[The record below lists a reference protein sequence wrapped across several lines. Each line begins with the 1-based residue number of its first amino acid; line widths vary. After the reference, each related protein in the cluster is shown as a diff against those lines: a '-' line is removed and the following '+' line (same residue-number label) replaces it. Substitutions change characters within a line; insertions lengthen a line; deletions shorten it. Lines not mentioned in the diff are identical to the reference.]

1 MNPQKGPGQG
11 SDAKARASKAKVIT
25 FYKNDNNF
33 SGLRLAVTKRR
44 YPSFDALLQEL
55 TSKVSLPFAAR
66 NVFTPG
72 GVHDVTD
79 ITDLEDGR
87 SYVVSDKKKKKP
99 LNIDKVQKPRVWRN
113 TKQLSKHD
121 SKLAAAAAA
130 LPLNY
135 QNGFAKTSGSSS
147 VSPPH
152 MNGSPNGAA
161 GGDTLGSIQQRVP
174 NTPKK
179 IIVMMNGDPQTKHM
193 MLLNRRTAQSFE
205 DVLADISE
213 TFKVPIKRLCT
224 ADGKK
229 VPSLS
234 AVFQGP
240 DLFVA
245 LQATGSFKPAAYSDS
260 SPFKTVPSTRQNL
273 RRKSEDIGGQPPQ
286 KIVKKSR
293 GKWRAWVVTDENPA
307 AGTDAT
313 VSVTVYGEKGK
324 SEDIVLGSGE
334 GRFEAGN
341 EDEFN
346 IQVGNIGEIYKI
358 RIGHDNQT
366 EFAGWL
372 CEEVRMQDTHTGE
385 EIVFPCQRWMSR
397 DEDDGEICR
406 ELPVMRDGEPVY
418 PVVLYQVSVTTGNYW
433 NASTEADVYI
443 TLYGERGDTGPR
455 LLLRS
460 KRKQKFEKGKTDVFS
475 LEAVSLG
482 TVNKI
487 VIGHDT
493 AEQGK
498 GWFLDKVVVKET
510 DGGGPE
516 AVFPCYRWLDAGE
529 DDGNTVREL
538 FTNNKPVSFE
548 KEMWD
553 QEKWKYETG
562 CHVTL
567 VSKVSGRA
575 LQVLTDNS
583 VDACGDP
590 ESPNKNAIFLVEK
603 VRGNVRIFRTLAKPE
618 LYLSLDNNKAS
629 GVKKSGLPCE
639 FKLKVQADRSVAI
652 ESVKSPNQMLTFV
665 QSGRPHDPRGAG
677 LGPQKLFF
685 CYVKGTFSDNGL
697 VVFYTSR
704 TQTLSVDGE
713 DGLIATGQKTES
725 AYWRVRRVPGQ
736 KTRMF
741 ESLTRPDQYLRIKDG
756 KCNVTGI
763 GDESCHFL
771 INKFKEKGYITLQ
784 SNTLR
789 NLSIGF
795 LPDGSV
801 RPTIDSGEPNVRLY
815 PEVIEFGT
823 KKKLTTPTPPTTPKP
838 TKMAKKRSKLKQVKE
853 AAPAAGAAAA
863 TIAEKEKTQYEDGEW
878 KCLVKTGSLST
889 KASVILVVYGHK
901 KVSEPFTLGK
911 GGPKLFSP
919 GSEDKFKVNLQGL
932 GNIYKIRIGLDSYK
946 ASWRLD
952 TVSLIEPS
960 SGDKH
965 VCKFKNRWLSLKE
978 DDGDLWREHAIALP
992 GKKPLPMM
1000 QYFVMVAT
1008 GTEPNSA
1015 TDANVYINIFGEKG
1029 DTGKRL
1035 LHRSNNDDTFLEG
1048 QVDCFELEAVSVKK
1062 PTKVVIGHDG
1072 DSPGEGWYLQ
1082 QVTIKDKK
1090 DSKTEYIF
1098 KCERWLDAGQDDN
1111 EIERELA
1118 LTETRTIKPNDW
1130 EIFIVTGSM
1139 SEAALPSPATLVVYG
1154 DKDKTEVVLEPPHG
1168 DGFQPGSAETFR
1180 VNFGDIGR
1188 LVKVRL
1194 GHEDNESS
1202 WYVKT
1207 MRMVDLNTNEGQDY
1221 EVDRWMS
1228 RSNDDRDVWR
1238 ELAAIWPGQRTAP
1251 VARYYVQVFTSTEP
1265 EASTSASIYVNLIG
1279 KNHDS
1284 GKRYLVR
1291 PKTNNKTP
1299 FQSGQMDGYEVE
1311 AVFLGKVSKVIV
1323 GHDGKEEGQGW
1334 CLEKIVVKESRTAK
1348 NEAIFP
1354 CEKWLDTGKDDG
1366 KIERTLVLGKP
1377 SAAPNTVTS
1386 ASASATTDIITLK
1399 WKAPSTP
1406 VTSYI
1411 VTCDPPDPKESKVT
1425 LNDPKA
1431 TEVVFGDLT
1440 PGKEYTFG
1448 IVAVNKKKEGEK
1460 VTVKATTK
1468 PNKVLDAT
1476 IESALTSIKVTW
1488 KSPEGQ
1494 LTGYHVKVSPSD
1506 AKKSSLKIKDVATT
1520 TAEFEGLMPN
1530 KDYKVQIVTV
1540 AGETE
1545 SEKVTLEGKTTMPEL
1560 IVLPVIDH
1568 STSSGT
1574 DHLEVS
1580 WKKPDGDITGYRAVL
1595 QPSEGDNPEV
1605 KLDGDDKTSVRFTG
1619 LAPGR
1624 EYHVE
1629 VFTLHEDKESEK
1641 VTVVGRTE
1649 SGKVHKVRKA
1659 SVSTTSSSATVSWK
1673 KPEGDVGGY
1682 RVTCVPKETEK
1693 DGKKEEV
1700 KIDDAGVTET
1710 TFIGLSPNTEY
1721 VCKIYTI
1728 SAQGTE
1734 SSSVKVEGKTDDEQ
1748 EEGEV
1753 PIVSDITA
1761 TPTTNSITV
1770 SWKAPEGDI
1779 TGYKVSC
1786 ALKSKP
1792 EDVVSEVSTDDSS
1805 TTTAVLEGLDEGKV
1819 YVINIVS
1826 LKDEEISKPATITAE
1841 TKKLKI
1847 HKVQHAEISQTGTT
1861 SLSISWEKPKG
1872 DVTGYLVTCQTT
1884 AAAAA
1889 ATPRDKNSKDK
1900 KKKEKKKK
1908 DEEEKKEDGEEEKV
1922 KEEEE
1927 ATEEEEKEREIQ
1939 IENPEETRALFEDLK
1954 SDEEYV
1960 IKIYTLVGEKK
1971 SDRVK
1976 IIAKTEPEVDYSE
1989 DIAQLLE
1996 ASELLDASP
2005 RPEDAP
2011 PPEEGVVPPVR
2022 DLKAT
2027 PSLDYITV
2035 TWKKPSEDGV
2045 TGYHLTCAL
2054 KSDPEKVI
2062 KEITLDK
2069 PETENA
2075 SIDDLEE
2082 STVYVISVVTVTDD
2096 AKSEPVSVE
2105 TETKTLKIHRVQ
2117 NAVISETGT
2126 TSLTLA
2132 WEKPK
2137 GPVTGYL
2144 VTCQTSAAAA
2154 TPRDK
2159 KASKDKKK
2167 KDGDDGKE
2175 EKEDKKEEILGQEQ
2189 ERKIEDPEEL
2199 KAVFEGLKA
2208 DEDYVVKIYTLVGEK
2223 KSDRVKVTG
2232 KTDKMPIE
2240 NTDSITAATDKTPV
2254 GNTDPITIATEW
2266 VESTSLKATW
2276 TKPARAAVTGY
2287 KVTCQLKDGGDPT
2300 SLKEVKID
2308 DPDVTSLTFDDLQEK
2323 VIYLVEAAV
2332 LDGEEEIDKASTEAA
2347 PKKATKLPPV
2357 SNAKLE
2363 AGPGTLNVTWK
2374 PPDGEVKGYLVTCS
2388 PEKEDKKKKKG
2399 KGDEKKDSGK
2409 EDKKKDKK
2417 ERLEEDKKNDEA
2429 EDGKTVEVKK
2439 EDEEESNKEKENDGE
2454 KEEKEGKAGVEEE
2467 NEKDKTTLDEDGGKE
2482 EEKKKKKKDKT
2493 TLGDKE
2499 DGKERKKK
2507 EKTSVDGNKK
2517 KEKTSVHGGGKKNTE
2532 EEKKEIR
2539 LDDPAVTEAVFN
2551 GLDPETVYVI
2561 KIYSLDGETKSDS
2574 VKLTGKPAPV
2584 ASTEVAKLLPVK
2596 HAVIETATSTSILL
2610 SWKQPECDLTGYLV
2624 TCTLDDKK
2632 DGEKSKEKKD
2642 KKEKSKDKDKKKRS
2656 ESEAKEDESEKEG
2669 DDKEEISGKKDKKKK
2684 KKEKTTVGEEGE
2696 EKEDK
2701 QKEATLIEV
2710 KEEDSTKD
2718 GKKEGPAED
2727 EAKEEDKENDIDEG
2741 KKEKKKKK
2749 KEKTTFDDDGD
2760 QDEEKKK
2767 EKTGDD
2773 EEEGEKSEERKK
2785 KEKTTVGEDKKKDK
2799 KKKEKTSIKD
2809 DEDDDKQEKKKKK
2822 EKTSVKDNEDD
2833 EKKEKKKKKEK
2844 TSLAK
2849 DKKNKDE
2856 DKDEKSSKKDK
2867 KNKPKDEK
2875 EIEDIQIDDPKVTE
2889 TTFNNLQPN
2898 KTYILKIF
2906 TVNGDKKSERV
2917 KITGKTAKE
2926 EKKAPTKQMDEDE
2939 AARTIQKNF
2948 KKFKSKKTK
2957 KSPESESNQV
2967 KDPKAESTLDTINLT
2982 WVKPDGEVTG
2992 YRVACQPTGGES
3004 SEVKLDGGEET
3015 SHELTGLVAGREH
3028 EMEIYTVNGEKE
3040 SEKVTIK
3047 KFTVPH
3053 PAVEPK
3059 IEETSSNKL
3068 RVCWSPPSEGEQTG
3082 YRVEWKPQKGSSE
3095 EKKDEEKEEEEID
3108 IDLDD
3113 PETEKAALKIQK
3125 QFKKFKL
3132 KKGPAK
3138 TADPKNKK
3146 DEEKKEDEKKKEDEG
3161 WKEVGADVTSLE
3173 VTGLKTSHPYD
3184 ITVFALAGP
3193 ERSEP
3198 AKVEATTTPSQV
3210 TGPEIVPT
3218 HDAISLTWQHPD
3230 GPRTGYRV
3238 TLIKVVDDVE
3248 DDAKDDVDNEEG
3260 DDHADPPADKEGDD
3274 PTPAE
3279 KDNDNHS
3286 KVVDDVSDEK
3296 EVDGYS
3302 HPPPPS
3308 ASKEVDN
3315 PPAVKDTDEPSP
3327 KEEDPI
3333 TTPAEE
3339 INDVN
3344 DDKVN
3349 SDNEKDIDDDAH
3361 PPDEEAVTEPKVR
3374 ELETEVTGVTFS
3386 GLESGVE
3393 YIATIVTLDGERESE
3408 GVTIQGK
3415 TTVLD
3420 YPKPP
3425 ENLSTDCSI
3434 KSITVSWTKPEGVVT
3449 GYKITCKPHGQSPD
3463 HADEASGDEEQSG
3476 DLKADSETG
3485 EQEEAEKGEAKE
3497 KGEDGDHAG
3506 ELGEKSGDEAQKSDD
3521 QEKSGDPVKK
3531 SGDAQADN
3539 KAIEEAQEGDT
3550 KEKSDDREKEKT
3562 DDQRKEKDVDAK
3574 PAKDSQEDED
3584 ATNEKEKTDIPEKD
3598 SKEEENRDGKEP
3610 ANGSHDQRT
3619 ESGDVDDKV
3628 GTASGKDNVEANQDS
3643 FADSND
3649 SGQLGDGSGDRSS
3662 HEGSHDQVSGDE
3674 GYRSGSDEEEV
3685 RIVDADKTSLTISGL
3700 RAMTTYTISVITLNG
3715 QLESKPATS
3724 EAQTLEP
3731 ERPHPVVE
3739 GKLDCEATTIVVTW
3753 KKPREGEMTG
3763 YRVTCLTKEEIEQE
3777 KESREKEETDQSEEE
3792 IQNKVDLG
3800 VTKEVRADVFTAK
3813 FFDLDP
3819 ETEHTVRIWTLLDG
3833 LTSDVVELI
3842 DKTKPDIKET
3852 EGEWT
3857 VTIVT
3862 DEDSKPSHNALVE
3875 LMVYGKD
3882 GKSDPLILNK
3892 ERKEDGCFE
3901 PGKTKSFDIQV
3912 GYIGNITKIRIG
3924 YHDDASWEGWHLK
3937 EVHMEDKHTKE
3948 KLDFAFDRWMA
3959 RGQDDQDIFRELPA
3973 KRENQESLPVEVYYV
3988 SVHTGDRWAAY
3999 TDAPLWVIIHGE
4011 NGDTGKR
4018 ILYNSLKAE
4027 EKFLQNQMDTFKVE
4041 AVSLGEITMMEIGH
4055 DVKGYGAGIYLDHVT
4070 VKEGEDAENEYLF
4083 PVNNWLDDHI
4093 GDKKLHR
4100 QLKPIGKQSTK
4111 ESDKTQ
4117 ENSKPESQGNW
4128 TVFMKV
4134 SDDSPA
4140 SFKANLYLTVFDG
4153 IIASRPHQIAL
4164 DEEFAPGKEIESS
4177 MKTEQIKN
4185 ISKIRLEHD
4194 NSGRG
4199 QLISVNTIRLV
4210 DKDTGEELTYRLDC
4224 KLGEDEKTG
4233 ASSLT
4238 KEVPTLKDGQQPL
4251 PVVEYEVKTKTKDE
4265 AGSWSNANVYIKL
4278 VGDAGDTG
4286 VRHLWKLDLENAFQ
4300 QGQEDTFII
4309 EAVDV
4314 GILQRVLLSLESE
4327 EQDDAWLPESI
4338 TVSATN
4344 SPQKYELPCNS
4355 WIGMTADASQEQEL
4369 VVDADQTP
4377 AVNNEGESGS
4387 KGSWTLW
4394 LTPGPDD
4401 GMGCNSLLSMMA
4413 YGSQGSSRTV
4423 PLENGEDVGSSKE
4436 EEGGEKLMYPPGV
4449 TKKFDIN
4456 LGEIGSIYK
4465 IRLSLDEKD
4474 ATQPQMYLKK
4484 IKMKDKD
4491 SNQEF
4496 HFFVDRWLKQT
4507 PNVEKEKKEEENEK
4521 KEGEEDKKM
4530 ESLILELPAIRPD
4543 IAPDP
4548 VVKYQIDVR
4557 TGEEENSE
4565 TSSQAYVKLIG
4576 SHGDTGKRLLI
4587 WEEEDKKTFE
4597 KGARATFNIE
4607 AVSIGEISQCIV
4619 GHDGEESESGW
4630 YVENVT
4636 VTEKNSDTDDQP
4648 DDKAWSFTCQRWLA
4662 VDKEDNQTEVTLDV
4676 DPPPLASPPGED
4688 TPPDSNAPPDEK
4700 EELAEDTPTPDEEE
4714 KPKDEDESKEEKPEE
4729 EEEKDDDGGKE

>member
-1 MNPQKGPGQG
+1 
-11 SDAKARASKAKVIT
+11 
-25 FYKNDNNF
+25 
-33 SGLRLAVTKRR
+33 
-44 YPSFDALLQEL
+44 
-55 TSKVSLPFAAR
+55 
-66 NVFTPG
+66 
-72 GVHDVTD
+72 
-79 ITDLEDGR
+79 
-87 SYVVSDKKKKKP
+87 
-99 LNIDKVQKPRVWRN
+99 
-113 TKQLSKHD
+113 
-121 SKLAAAAAA
+121 
-130 LPLNY
+130 
-135 QNGFAKTSGSSS
+135 
-147 VSPPH
+147 
-152 MNGSPNGAA
+152 
-161 GGDTLGSIQQRVP
+161 
-174 NTPKK
+174 
-179 IIVMMNGDPQTKHM
+179 
-193 MLLNRRTAQSFE
+193 
-205 DVLADISE
+205 
-213 TFKVPIKRLCT
+213 
-224 ADGKK
+224 
-229 VPSLS
+229 
-234 AVFQGP
+234 
-240 DLFVA
+240 
-245 LQATGSFKPAAYSDS
+245 
-260 SPFKTVPSTRQNL
+260 
-273 RRKSEDIGGQPPQ
+273 
-286 KIVKKSR
+286 
-293 GKWRAWVVTDENPA
+293 
-307 AGTDAT
+307 
-313 VSVTVYGEKGK
+313 
-324 SEDIVLGSGE
+324 
-334 GRFEAGN
+334 
-341 EDEFN
+341 
-346 IQVGNIGEIYKI
+346 
-358 RIGHDNQT
+358 
-366 EFAGWL
+366 
-372 CEEVRMQDTHTGE
+372 
-385 EIVFPCQRWMSR
+385 
-397 DEDDGEICR
+397 
-406 ELPVMRDGEPVY
+406 
-418 PVVLYQVSVTTGNYW
+418 
-433 NASTEADVYI
+433 
-443 TLYGERGDTGPR
+443 
-455 LLLRS
+455 
-460 KRKQKFEKGKTDVFS
+460 
-475 LEAVSLG
+475 
-482 TVNKI
+482 
-487 VIGHDT
+487 
-493 AEQGK
+493 
-498 GWFLDKVVVKET
+498 
-510 DGGGPE
+510 
-516 AVFPCYRWLDAGE
+516 
-529 DDGNTVREL
+529 
-538 FTNNKPVSFE
+538 
-548 KEMWD
+548 MWD

-575 LQVLTDNS
+575 LQVLSDNS

-603 VRGNVRIFRTLAKPE
+603 VRGNVRIFRTHAKPE

-697 VVFYTSR
+697 LVFYTSR

-725 AYWRVRRVPGQ
+725 AYWRIRRVPGQ

-741 ESLTRPDQYLRIKDG
+741 ESLTKPDQYLRIKDG

-838 TKMAKKRSKLKQVKE
+838 TKMAKKPIKKRKSEGKIDISSVAKAAKKEEKKPAKTKGSNLKQVKE

-889 KASVILVVYGHK
+889 KANVILVVYGQK

-911 GGPKLFSP
+911 GGPTLFSP

-1082 QVTIKDKK
+1082 QVTIKDKR

-1118 LTETRTIKPNDW
+1118 LTETRTIKPHDW

-1168 DGFQPGSAETFR
+1168 EGFQPGSAETFR

-1207 MRMVDLNTNEGQDY
+1207 MRMVDMNTNEGQDY

-1238 ELAAIWPGQRTAP
+1238 ELAAVWPGQRTAP

-1265 EASTSASIYVNLIG
+1265 EASTNASIYVNLIG

-1291 PKTNNKTP
+1291 PKTNNETP

-1323 GHDGKEEGQGW
+1323 GHDGKEEAQGW

-1354 CEKWLDTGKDDG
+1354 CEKWLDTGKEDG

-1431 TEVVFGDLT
+1431 TEVIFGDLT

-1460 VTVKATTK
+1460 VMVKATTK

-1476 IESALTSIKVTW
+1476 LESAMTSIKVTW

-1520 TAEFEGLMPN
+1520 TAKFEGLTPN
-1530 KDYKVQIVTV
+1530 KEYKVQIVTV
-1540 AGETE
+1540 ARETE
-1545 SEKVTLEGKTTMPEL
+1545 SEKVTLEGKTAMPEL

-1595 QPSEGDNPEV
+1595 QPSEGDNPVV
-1605 KLDGDDKTSVRFTG
+1605 KLDGDDKTSVKFTG

-1700 KIDDAGVTET
+1700 KIDDDGVTET
-1710 TFIGLSPNTEY
+1710 TFTGLSPSTEY

-1748 EEGEV
+1748 EEGEIPV
-1753 PIVSDITA
+1753 VSDVTA

-1786 ALKSKP
+1786 TLKSKP
-1792 EDVVSEVSTDDSS
+1792 EDVVSEVSTDDSA

-1819 YVINIVS
+1819 YVINVVS
-1826 LKDEEISKPATITAE
+1826 LKDEEMSKPVTITAE

-1847 HKVQHAEISQTGTT
+1847 HKVQNAEISQTGTT

-1908 DEEEKKEDGEEEKV
+1908 DEEEKKDDEEEEKV
-1922 KEEEE
+1922 KEEE
-1927 ATEEEEKEREIQ
+1927 AKEEEETEREIQ

-2022 DLKAT
+2022 ELKAT

-2062 KEITLDK
+2062 KEIKLDK
-2069 PETENA
+2069 PEIEKA

-2082 STVYVISVVTVTDD
+2082 STTYIINIVTVTEDS
-2096 AKSEPVSVE
+2096 KSEPVSVE

-2117 NAVISETGT
+2117 NAVISETGP
-2126 TSLTLA
+2126 TSLTLT

-2144 VTCQTSAAAA
+2144 VTCQTSVAAA

-2159 KASKDKKK
+2159 KPSNDKKK
-2167 KDGDDGKE
+2167 EKNGDDGKV
-2175 EKEDKKEEILGQEQ
+2175 EKENKEEENSEQEK

-2199 KAVFEGLKA
+2199 KAVIEGLRA
-2208 DEDYVVKIYTLVGEK
+2208 DEDYVIKIYTLVGEK
-2223 KSDRVKVTG
+2223 KSERVKVTG
-2232 KTDKMPIE
+2232 KTDKMPVE
-2240 NTDSITAATDKTPV
+2240 NTDSITATSDKAPV
-2254 GNTDPITIATEW
+2254 ENTDPITIATEW
-2266 VESTSLKATW
+2266 VKSSSLKATW
-2276 TKPARAAVTGY
+2276 TKPARVAVTGY

-2308 DPDVTSLTFDDLQEK
+2308 DPDVTSVTFDDLQEK
-2323 VIYLVEAAV
+2323 VIYVVEAV
-2332 LDGEEEIDKASTEAA
+2332 VIDGEEEIDKASTEAA

-2357 SNAKLE
+2357 SDAKLE
-2363 AGPGTLNVTWK
+2363 AGPGALNVTWK
-2374 PPDGEVKGYLVTCS
+2374 QPDGEVKGYLVTCS

-2399 KGDEKKDSGK
+2399 KGDDKKDSEK
-2409 EDKKKDKK
+2409 EEKKKDKK
-2417 ERLEEDKKNDEA
+2417 ESLEEDRTNDEEA
-2429 EDGKTVEVKK
+2429 KDGKTEEVKK
-2439 EDEEESNKEKENDGE
+2439 EDEEESNKDKENDGE
-2454 KEEKEGKAGVEEE
+2454 KEEKEVKEEGLE
-2467 NEKDKTTLDEDGGKE
+2467 DEKEKDKTTLDEDGGKE

-2493 TLGDKE
+2493 TLGDDKKDEKE
-2499 DGKERKKK
+2499 KKK

-2517 KEKTSVHGGGKKNTE
+2517 KEKTSVHGGGNKGTK

-2584 ASTEVAKLLPVK
+2584 ASTEEAKLLPVK
-2596 HAVIETATSTSILL
+2596 HAVIEATTSTSISL
-2610 SWKQPECDLTGYLV
+2610 SWKQPKCDLTGYLV

-2642 KKEKSKDKDKKKRS
+2642 KKEKSKDKDKKKRK

-2669 DDKEEISGKKDKKKK
+2669 DDKEEINGKKEKKKK
-2684 KKEKTTVGEEGE
+2684 KKEKTIVG
-2696 EKEDK
+2696 EKEDGEK
-2701 QKEATLIEV
+2701 EDNQKEITLTGVE
-2710 KEEDSTKD
+2710 EEDSTKD

-2727 EAKEEDKENDIDEG
+2727 EAKEEDKENDIDAG

-2749 KEKTTFDDDGD
+2749 KEKTTFDDSGD

-2767 EKTGDD
+2767 EKEPVEDD
-2773 EEEGEKSEERKK
+2773 KEEGEKSEENKK
-2785 KEKTTVGEDKKKDK
+2785 KEKTTVGEDGKK
-2799 KKKEKTSIKD
+2799 
-2809 DEDDDKQEKKKKK
+2809 EKKKKK
-2822 EKTSVKDNEDD
+2822 EKTTVNDNEDD

-2849 DKKNKDE
+2849 GEKNKHE
-2856 DKDEKSSKKDK
+2856 DKEEKSSKKDK
-2867 KNKPKDEK
+2867 KNKSKDVK
-2875 EIEDIQIDDPKVTE
+2875 EIEDIQIDDPKVTKA
-2889 TTFNNLQPN
+2889 TFNNLQPS

-2926 EKKAPTKQMDEDE
+2926 EKK
-2939 AARTIQKNF
+2939 
-2948 KKFKSKKTK
+2948 
-2957 KSPESESNQV
+2957 ESESNQV
-2967 KDPKAESTLDTINLT
+2967 KDPKAESTLDTIQLT

-2992 YRVACQPTGGES
+2992 YRVVCQPTGGER
-3004 SEVKLDGGEET
+3004 SEVKLDRGDET
-3015 SHELTGLVAGREH
+3015 SHQLTALVAGREH

-3040 SEKVTIK
+3040 SEKVTVK
-3047 KFTVPH
+3047 KFT
-3053 PAVEPK
+3053 
-3059 IEETSSNKL
+3059 
-3068 RVCWSPPSEGEQTG
+3068 G
-3082 YRVEWKPQKGSSE
+3082 
-3095 EKKDEEKEEEEID
+3095 
-3108 IDLDD
+3108 
-3113 PETEKAALKIQK
+3113 
-3125 QFKKFKL
+3125 
-3132 KKGPAK
+3132 
-3138 TADPKNKK
+3138 
-3146 DEEKKEDEKKKEDEG
+3146 
-3161 WKEVGADVTSLE
+3161 
-3173 VTGLKTSHPYD
+3173 
-3184 ITVFALAGP
+3184 
-3193 ERSEP
+3193 
-3198 AKVEATTTPSQV
+3198 
-3210 TGPEIVPT
+3210 
-3218 HDAISLTWQHPD
+3218 
-3230 GPRTGYRV
+3230 
-3238 TLIKVVDDVE
+3238 
-3248 DDAKDDVDNEEG
+3248 
-3260 DDHADPPADKEGDD
+3260 
-3274 PTPAE
+3274 
-3279 KDNDNHS
+3279 
-3286 KVVDDVSDEK
+3286 
-3296 EVDGYS
+3296 
-3302 HPPPPS
+3302 
-3308 ASKEVDN
+3308 
-3315 PPAVKDTDEPSP
+3315 
-3327 KEEDPI
+3327 
-3333 TTPAEE
+3333 
-3339 INDVN
+3339 
-3344 DDKVN
+3344 
-3349 SDNEKDIDDDAH
+3349 
-3361 PPDEEAVTEPKVR
+3361 
-3374 ELETEVTGVTFS
+3374 
-3386 GLESGVE
+3386 
-3393 YIATIVTLDGERESE
+3393 
-3408 GVTIQGK
+3408 
-3415 TTVLD
+3415 
-3420 YPKPP
+3420 
-3425 ENLSTDCSI
+3425 
-3434 KSITVSWTKPEGVVT
+3434 
-3449 GYKITCKPHGQSPD
+3449 
-3463 HADEASGDEEQSG
+3463 
-3476 DLKADSETG
+3476 
-3485 EQEEAEKGEAKE
+3485 
-3497 KGEDGDHAG
+3497 
-3506 ELGEKSGDEAQKSDD
+3506 
-3521 QEKSGDPVKK
+3521 
-3531 SGDAQADN
+3531 
-3539 KAIEEAQEGDT
+3539 
-3550 KEKSDDREKEKT
+3550 
-3562 DDQRKEKDVDAK
+3562 
-3574 PAKDSQEDED
+3574 
-3584 ATNEKEKTDIPEKD
+3584 
-3598 SKEEENRDGKEP
+3598 
-3610 ANGSHDQRT
+3610 
-3619 ESGDVDDKV
+3619 
-3628 GTASGKDNVEANQDS
+3628 
-3643 FADSND
+3643 
-3649 SGQLGDGSGDRSS
+3649 
-3662 HEGSHDQVSGDE
+3662 
-3674 GYRSGSDEEEV
+3674 
-3685 RIVDADKTSLTISGL
+3685 
-3700 RAMTTYTISVITLNG
+3700 
-3715 QLESKPATS
+3715 
-3724 EAQTLEP
+3724 
-3731 ERPHPVVE
+3731 
-3739 GKLDCEATTIVVTW
+3739 
-3753 KKPREGEMTG
+3753 
-3763 YRVTCLTKEEIEQE
+3763 
-3777 KESREKEETDQSEEE
+3777 
-3792 IQNKVDLG
+3792 
-3800 VTKEVRADVFTAK
+3800 
-3813 FFDLDP
+3813 
-3819 ETEHTVRIWTLLDG
+3819 
-3833 LTSDVVELI
+3833 
-3842 DKTKPDIKET
+3842 
-3852 EGEWT
+3852 
-3857 VTIVT
+3857 
-3862 DEDSKPSHNALVE
+3862 
-3875 LMVYGKD
+3875 
-3882 GKSDPLILNK
+3882 
-3892 ERKEDGCFE
+3892 
-3901 PGKTKSFDIQV
+3901 
-3912 GYIGNITKIRIG
+3912 
-3924 YHDDASWEGWHLK
+3924 
-3937 EVHMEDKHTKE
+3937 
-3948 KLDFAFDRWMA
+3948 
-3959 RGQDDQDIFRELPA
+3959 
-3973 KRENQESLPVEVYYV
+3973 
-3988 SVHTGDRWAAY
+3988 
-3999 TDAPLWVIIHGE
+3999 
-4011 NGDTGKR
+4011 
-4018 ILYNSLKAE
+4018 
-4027 EKFLQNQMDTFKVE
+4027 
-4041 AVSLGEITMMEIGH
+4041 
-4055 DVKGYGAGIYLDHVT
+4055 
-4070 VKEGEDAENEYLF
+4070 
-4083 PVNNWLDDHI
+4083 
-4093 GDKKLHR
+4093 
-4100 QLKPIGKQSTK
+4100 
-4111 ESDKTQ
+4111 
-4117 ENSKPESQGNW
+4117 
-4128 TVFMKV
+4128 
-4134 SDDSPA
+4134 
-4140 SFKANLYLTVFDG
+4140 
-4153 IIASRPHQIAL
+4153 
-4164 DEEFAPGKEIESS
+4164 
-4177 MKTEQIKN
+4177 
-4185 ISKIRLEHD
+4185 
-4194 NSGRG
+4194 
-4199 QLISVNTIRLV
+4199 
-4210 DKDTGEELTYRLDC
+4210 
-4224 KLGEDEKTG
+4224 
-4233 ASSLT
+4233 
-4238 KEVPTLKDGQQPL
+4238 
-4251 PVVEYEVKTKTKDE
+4251 
-4265 AGSWSNANVYIKL
+4265 
-4278 VGDAGDTG
+4278 
-4286 VRHLWKLDLENAFQ
+4286 
-4300 QGQEDTFII
+4300 
-4309 EAVDV
+4309 
-4314 GILQRVLLSLESE
+4314 
-4327 EQDDAWLPESI
+4327 
-4338 TVSATN
+4338 
-4344 SPQKYELPCNS
+4344 
-4355 WIGMTADASQEQEL
+4355 
-4369 VVDADQTP
+4369 
-4377 AVNNEGESGS
+4377 
-4387 KGSWTLW
+4387 
-4394 LTPGPDD
+4394 
-4401 GMGCNSLLSMMA
+4401 
-4413 YGSQGSSRTV
+4413 
-4423 PLENGEDVGSSKE
+4423 
-4436 EEGGEKLMYPPGV
+4436 
-4449 TKKFDIN
+4449 
-4456 LGEIGSIYK
+4456 
-4465 IRLSLDEKD
+4465 
-4474 ATQPQMYLKK
+4474 
-4484 IKMKDKD
+4484 
-4491 SNQEF
+4491 
-4496 HFFVDRWLKQT
+4496 
-4507 PNVEKEKKEEENEK
+4507 
-4521 KEGEEDKKM
+4521 
-4530 ESLILELPAIRPD
+4530 
-4543 IAPDP
+4543 
-4548 VVKYQIDVR
+4548 
-4557 TGEEENSE
+4557 
-4565 TSSQAYVKLIG
+4565 
-4576 SHGDTGKRLLI
+4576 
-4587 WEEEDKKTFE
+4587 
-4597 KGARATFNIE
+4597 
-4607 AVSIGEISQCIV
+4607 
-4619 GHDGEESESGW
+4619 
-4630 YVENVT
+4630 
-4636 VTEKNSDTDDQP
+4636 
-4648 DDKAWSFTCQRWLA
+4648 
-4662 VDKEDNQTEVTLDV
+4662 
-4676 DPPPLASPPGED
+4676 
-4688 TPPDSNAPPDEK
+4688 
-4700 EELAEDTPTPDEEE
+4700 
-4714 KPKDEDESKEEKPEE
+4714 
-4729 EEEKDDDGGKE
+4729 

>member
-838 TKMAKKRSKLKQVKE
+838 TKMAKKPIKKRKSEGNIDISSVAKAAKKEEKKSAKTKGSKLKQVKE

-3198 AKVEATTTPSQV
+3198 AKVEATT
-3210 TGPEIVPT
+3210 
-3218 HDAISLTWQHPD
+3218 
-3230 GPRTGYRV
+3230 
-3238 TLIKVVDDVE
+3238 
-3248 DDAKDDVDNEEG
+3248 
-3260 DDHADPPADKEGDD
+3260 
-3274 PTPAE
+3274 
-3279 KDNDNHS
+3279 
-3286 KVVDDVSDEK
+3286 
-3296 EVDGYS
+3296 
-3302 HPPPPS
+3302 
-3308 ASKEVDN
+3308 
-3315 PPAVKDTDEPSP
+3315 
-3327 KEEDPI
+3327 
-3333 TTPAEE
+3333 
-3339 INDVN
+3339 
-3344 DDKVN
+3344 
-3349 SDNEKDIDDDAH
+3349 
-3361 PPDEEAVTEPKVR
+3361 
-3374 ELETEVTGVTFS
+3374 
-3386 GLESGVE
+3386 
-3393 YIATIVTLDGERESE
+3393 
-3408 GVTIQGK
+3408 
-3415 TTVLD
+3415 
-3420 YPKPP
+3420 
-3425 ENLSTDCSI
+3425 
-3434 KSITVSWTKPEGVVT
+3434 
-3449 GYKITCKPHGQSPD
+3449 
-3463 HADEASGDEEQSG
+3463 
-3476 DLKADSETG
+3476 
-3485 EQEEAEKGEAKE
+3485 
-3497 KGEDGDHAG
+3497 
-3506 ELGEKSGDEAQKSDD
+3506 
-3521 QEKSGDPVKK
+3521 
-3531 SGDAQADN
+3531 
-3539 KAIEEAQEGDT
+3539 
-3550 KEKSDDREKEKT
+3550 
-3562 DDQRKEKDVDAK
+3562 
-3574 PAKDSQEDED
+3574 
-3584 ATNEKEKTDIPEKD
+3584 
-3598 SKEEENRDGKEP
+3598 
-3610 ANGSHDQRT
+3610 
-3619 ESGDVDDKV
+3619 
-3628 GTASGKDNVEANQDS
+3628 
-3643 FADSND
+3643 
-3649 SGQLGDGSGDRSS
+3649 
-3662 HEGSHDQVSGDE
+3662 
-3674 GYRSGSDEEEV
+3674 
-3685 RIVDADKTSLTISGL
+3685 
-3700 RAMTTYTISVITLNG
+3700 
-3715 QLESKPATS
+3715 
-3724 EAQTLEP
+3724 
-3731 ERPHPVVE
+3731 RPHPVVE